1 MERMAAMTAS
11 TVAPQDA
18 RPLQPGDSGA
28 EGKSAGTAAQRAVAH
43 NTVTLDVFGARL
55 ELPPP
60 EQLAFLA
67 GVGVL
72 AALQIVEWPVAV
84 VLAVGHQLA
93 HSHHGRML
101 REFGEALEEA

>member
-1 MERMAAMTAS
+1 MTAS
-11 TVAPQDA
+11 TVATQDA
-18 RPLQPGDSGA
+18 RPVRRGASGA
-28 EGKSAGTAAQRAVAH
+28 DTTSAGAAAGRVVA
-43 NTVTLDVFGARL
+43 NNAVTLDVFGARL

-60 EQLAFLA
+60 DHLAFLA

-72 AALQIVEWPVAV
+72 AAVDVLEWPVAL

-93 HSHHGRML
+93 HSHHSRVL

>member
-1 MERMAAMTAS
+1 MTAEAV
-11 TVAPQDA
+11 TPQDV
-18 RPLQPGDSGA
+18 RPVQHGASDGDA
-28 EGKSAGTAAQRAVAH
+28 KSASAAAERAVARH
-43 NTVTLDVFGARL
+43 TVTLDVFGARL

-60 EQLAFLA
+60 EQLAFLG

-72 AALQIVEWPVAV
+72 AALEILEWPVAL

-93 HSHHGRML
+93 HSHHGKVL

>member
-1 MERMAAMTAS
+1 MTAT
-11 TVAPQDA
+11 TVTPQDA
-18 RPLQPGDSGA
+18 RPVQPGATSTGA
-28 EGKSAGTAAQRAVAH
+28 KSASAAAERAVAH

-60 EQLAFLA
+60 PQLAFLA

-72 AALQIVEWPVAV
+72 VALKILEWPVAL
-84 VLAVGHQLA
+84 VLAVGHQLV
-93 HSHHGRML
+93 HSQHGRVV

>member
-1 MERMAAMTAS
+1 MTAA
-11 TVAPQDA
+11 TVTPQDA
-18 RPLQPGDSGA
+18 RPAQPGASGA
-28 EGKSAGTAAQRAVAH
+28 HAKSASAAAERAVAH
-43 NTVTLDVFGARL
+43 HAVTLDVFGARL

-72 AALQIVEWPVAV
+72 AALEILEWPVAL

-93 HSHHGRML
+93 HSHHGRVL

>member
-1 MERMAAMTAS
+1 MTAT
-11 TVAPQDA
+11 TVTSQDA
-18 RPLQPGDSGA
+18 RPGRPGAPGDDAMSP
-28 EGKSAGTAAQRAVAH
+28 STAAERAVAH
-43 NTVTLDVFGARL
+43 HNVTLDLFGAHI

-67 GVGVL
+67 GVGALAVL
-72 AALQIVEWPVAV
+72 EILEWPVAL

-93 HSHHGRML
+93 QSHHSRVL